1 MTLTSYALIAIIDLM
16 RATLLFSDKNILE
29 DGAILEIRIWSVPA
43 AVEPSSHRYK
53 YSLYYGKAG
62 ERLVGFDNEKGK
74 GDHKHVMGVER
85 PYMFVSIANLLRDF
99 RAEVEAVR
107 GRAI

>member
-1 MTLTSYALIAIIDLM
+1 
-16 RATLLFSDKNILE
+16 
-29 DGAILEIRIWSVPA
+29 
-43 AVEPSSHRYK
+43 
-53 YSLYYGKAG
+53 
-62 ERLVGFDNEKGK
+62 
-74 GDHKHVMGVER
+74 MGVEM